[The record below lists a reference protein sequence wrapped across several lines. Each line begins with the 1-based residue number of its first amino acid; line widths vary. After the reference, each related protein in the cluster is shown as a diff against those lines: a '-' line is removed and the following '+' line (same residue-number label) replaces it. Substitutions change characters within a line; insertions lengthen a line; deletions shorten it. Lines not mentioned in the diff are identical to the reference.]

1 MEHRTVYVFR
11 RVFGLILYGLA
22 YTALWPGLTYPVVSI
37 HGNPTFWSPNSKL
50 SIGLGSYQEFMEPTS
65 RSTLQLVEE
74 LYNSQYYFP
83 CGMIV
88 LFSIL
93 SPIIKLF
100 LILYGEIVG
109 NIFKVKIEGTRHS
122 KLVDL
127 RKGLRVIAKYQ
138 CVDVFLSII
147 TRQLLN
153 SDFITCTLET
163 GFYYFAFYS
172 FMSIIASQIIDANP
186 PVEEDNTVMK
196 PVPGPPP
203 ITASAP
209 SMTTLDI
216 FLLFCSV
223 SMFLVGIAWSI
234 GFPILCVKFLFQSKI
249 VIGESVASLMSFMMD
264 ASSPTAS
271 ITDMFC
277 SLLIVATV
285 VVIPT
290 ISVTLS
296 VILQCCD
303 RNKSR
308 LYGFAKFTS
317 LLADWSLV
325 DVFAV
330 ALMTSL
336 FAFASFSILRASAP
350 WGFYCV
356 LMAAMS
362 AYEVIKAI
370 QTSMLDAPGSTAGYR
385 PVSPGIT
392 IPTASELV
400 PYPAKSSD
408 DGIYSD
414 DSGVYNDEENG
425 GGIVNEKTPI
435 ELRTRRYKGA
445 DYSPVSDTSGDDEH
459 YRSSSQH
466 HHSQGGGQQVVLKS
480 NMITVI
486 VTIIKRLGL
495 PFFMLK
501 AIGWGIFFLV
511 WFMNSGSGSLNLDS
525 LSSTLKSNTPFVT
538 SAIREAGPFGIG
550 MCLDMK
556 EKLHPVSDAKCIEK
570 PYLHYEKHT
579 TYEVLARWMS
589 GFQQVTVN
597 DMYLSI
603 PSDEKFALVVQG
615 EFSLIK
621 LSLFVGQCLASI
633 FGDDTDDTKIP
644 KCSSVFDRIHEWKNV
659 TWSIDVEAD
668 CNSVSPFVRNI
679 HVDEVLLG
687 NELKIEEEIAFGFS
701 VPLDNMGEE
710 FKQGIK
716 QSIEPLLTAKSG
728 WIPWGPRMFDL
739 PGLLSH
745 LVDLNVDGGSFTC
758 PKKPN

>member
-1 MEHRTVYVFR
+1 MEDRTFYVLR
-11 RVFGLILYGLA
+11 RVFGLVLYGLA

-50 SIGLGSYQEFMEPTS
+50 SMGLGSYQDFMEPTS

-74 LYNSQYYFP
+74 LYTSEYYFP

-88 LFSIL
+88 LFSIV
-93 SPIIKLF
+93 SPIVKLF
-100 LILYGEIVG
+100 LILYGEFVG

-153 SDFITCTLET
+153 SDFITCTLED

-172 FMSIIASQIIDANP
+172 FMSIVASQIIDANP
-186 PVEEDNTVMK
+186 PAENEPQPVTRR
-196 PVPGPPP
+196 PVPN
-203 ITASAP
+203 
-209 SMTTLDI
+209 SMSTLDM

-234 GFPILCVKFLFQSKI
+234 GFPILTVKFLFQSKI

-271 ITDMFC
+271 LTDKVC
-277 SLLIVATV
+277 SLLIITTV
-285 VVIPT
+285 VVLPVIA
-290 ISVTLS
+290 VTLS
-296 VILQCCD
+296 VIIQCCD
-303 RNKSR
+303 KNRSR

-317 LLADWSLV
+317 ILADWSLV

-336 FAFASFSILRASAP
+336 FAFASFSVLRASAP

-370 QTSMLDAPGSTAGYR
+370 QTSMLDAPGSTGGYQQ
-385 PVSPGIT
+385 VSPGVT
-392 IPTASELV
+392 VPTASELV
-400 PYPAKSSD
+400 PFPSKSSD

-414 DSGVYNDEENG
+414 DSGSVHHDDEA
-425 GGIVNEKTPI
+425 PADI
-435 ELRTRRYKGA
+435 ELRTRRHRGS
-445 DYSPVSDTSGDDEH
+445 DYSPISIEPDRPPSPS
-459 YRSSSQH
+459 R
-466 HHSQGGGQQVVLKS
+466 QVVLKS
-480 NMITVI
+480 SFVTVL

-501 AIGWGIFFLV
+501 AIGWGIFFIV
-511 WFMNSGSGSLNLDS
+511 WFMNSGGGSLDLSS
-525 LSSTLKSNTPFVT
+525 LSSTLRSNIPVVT
-538 SAIREAGPFGIG
+538 TAIKEAVPFGIG
-550 MCLDMK
+550 MCKDLGVPK
-556 EKLHPVSDAKCIEK
+556 TAKCIEK

-589 GFQQVTVN
+589 GFQDVVVT

-603 PSDEKFALVVQG
+603 PDDEKFSLVVRG
-615 EFSLIK
+615 EFSEIK
-621 LSLFVGQCLASI
+621 LSLFVGQCLSSI
-633 FGDDTDDTKIP
+633 FDSHSDNKTIP
-644 KCSSVFDRIHEWKNV
+644 VCSPVFDRVHAWRNV

-668 CNSVSPFVRNI
+668 CNPSSPFVRNI
-679 HVDEVLLG
+679 HVDEIVLG

-701 VPLDNMGEE
+701 VPLDDMGEE

-716 QSIEPLLTAKSG
+716 ESIEPLLTAKAA

-745 LVDLNVDGGSFTC
+745 LVDLNADGGRTFRC
-758 PKKPN
+758 PEKEIR